1 MKISNLLMLESA
13 LETLKTQKVSFNLAY
28 KISLIV
34 KDWEFNM
41 DFYRNQLKKM
51 LLEYAEKDNNGN
63 FVENDGNIKIKPEF
77 LEIFKQ
83 KYDELLNS
91 EVVFEHHFTMED
103 LEPFSFSVEEV
114 QLLLPLIE

>member
-41 DFYRNQLKKM
+41 DFYRN
-51 LLEYAEKDNNGN
+51 
-63 FVENDGNIKIKPEF
+63 
-77 LEIFKQ
+77 
-83 KYDELLNS
+83 
-91 EVVFEHHFTMED
+91 
-103 LEPFSFSVEEV
+103 
-114 QLLLPLIE
+114 